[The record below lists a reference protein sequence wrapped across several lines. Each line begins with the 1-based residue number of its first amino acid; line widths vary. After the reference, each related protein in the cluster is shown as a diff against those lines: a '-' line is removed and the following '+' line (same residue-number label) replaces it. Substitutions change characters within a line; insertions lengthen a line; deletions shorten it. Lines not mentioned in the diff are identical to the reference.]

1 MIILALI
8 KIIIMAKNSKA
19 KLVVSL
25 LFVLGLIA
33 LGYWLLNDNLKD
45 MFGSSANFFTN
56 EGKGVQYKFAYTGT
70 GDKVNIISLNKGS
83 SLFEFYHE
91 GTGDF
96 YLDVKTSDGNLL
108 QVLAQTK
115 GNYEGKVELE
125 IPKTDAYVF
134 TIKTK
139 GNWGLDFK

>member
-1 MIILALI
+1 
-8 KIIIMAKNSKA
+8 MAKNSKA
-19 KLVVSL
+19 KLIVSL
-25 LFVLGLIA
+25 LFVLGLLA
-33 LGYWLLNDNLKD
+33 LGYWLLNENLKD
-45 MFGSSANFFTN
+45 MFGTSAGLFTN
-56 EGKGVQYKFAYTGT
+56 EGKGDQYKFAYTGK

-91 GTGDF
+91 GPGDF

-108 QVLAQTK
+108 KVLAQTK
-115 GNYEGKVELE
+115 GNYEGKMELE

-134 TIKTK
+134 TIKTT